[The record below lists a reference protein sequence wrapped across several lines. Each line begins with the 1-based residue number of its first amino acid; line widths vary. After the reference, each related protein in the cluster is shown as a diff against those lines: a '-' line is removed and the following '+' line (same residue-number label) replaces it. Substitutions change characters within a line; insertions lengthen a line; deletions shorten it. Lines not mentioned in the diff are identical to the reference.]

1 MASRIH
7 HRPLVRL
14 LMALVR
20 PFTKLKIVG
29 KENLKSTKGQPVV
42 YVCNHGFIYGPIAA
56 IMNLPGT
63 FRPWID
69 SRMLNHKQCSEV
81 INTTFH
87 NLLHRFSQRKRERVL
102 RKTTDTVI
110 KILNDFNP
118 IPVVKGGSRQVM
130 ETLGQSLN
138 ALVDGCNLLIFP
150 EHPRTAF
157 DGNLV
162 REHDEAGRLRSFYS
176 GFAHI
181 GQMYFERTK
190 QKLLFVPIYI
200 NRKRHSMSINPPVA
214 YESSGD
220 SHRDRQWLSDRL
232 YAAIST
238 MKND

>member
-1 MASRIH
+1 
-7 HRPLVRL
+7 
-14 LMALVR
+14 MALVR

-118 IPVVKGGSRQVM
+118 IPVIKGGSRQVM

-162 REHDEAGRLRSFYS
+162 REHDEAGTLRSFYS

-181 GQMYFERTK
+181 GQMYFEHTK
-190 QKLLFVPIYI
+190 QNLLFVPIYI
-200 NRKRHSMSINPPVA
+200 NRKRRTMSINPPVA
-214 YESSGD
+214 YEASGD
-220 SHRDRQWLSDRL
+220 TRRDRQRLSDRL